1 LKVAVTD
8 FAEVMLTT
16 QVPVPEQAP
25 LHPAKL
31 DPTLAAAVKVT
42 VVLLA

>member
-16 QVPVPEQAP
+16 QEPVPEHAP
-25 LHPAKL
+25 LQPAKL
-31 DPTLAAAVKVT
+31 DPTVEVGLRVT
-42 VVLLA
+42 LLL